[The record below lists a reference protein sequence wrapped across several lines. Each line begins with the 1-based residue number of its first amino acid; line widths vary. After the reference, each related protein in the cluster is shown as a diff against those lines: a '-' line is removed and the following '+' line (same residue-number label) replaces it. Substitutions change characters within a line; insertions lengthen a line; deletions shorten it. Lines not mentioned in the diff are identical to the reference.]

1 MMKNTGT
8 ETARDF
14 PKKTEVT
21 TGELY
26 IACEVSF
33 VASWILGL
41 HSHRIEMDDFDSFV
55 LPFPYDPCMVYL
67 PTFTTEI
74 NQM

>member
-8 ETARDF
+8 ARDF
-14 PKKTEVT
+14 KKKQKQRWESFST
-21 TGELY
+21 
-26 IACEVSF
+26 CEVFF